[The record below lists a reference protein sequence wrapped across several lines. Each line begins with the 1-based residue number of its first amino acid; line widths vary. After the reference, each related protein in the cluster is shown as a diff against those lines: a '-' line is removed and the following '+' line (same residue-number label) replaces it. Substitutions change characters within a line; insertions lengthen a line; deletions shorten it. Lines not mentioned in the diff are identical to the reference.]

1 MLIQYVVIPVL
12 CACVCFTLGAYL
24 LVRHPKLVERYA
36 KWFGSLS
43 SNSHTMF
50 ASLFG
55 ALTLLEIFDRFWF
68 GVAVFGT
75 MTCAYAYFA
84 VQAPKKPVVEKAESA

>member
-1 MLIQYVVIPVL
+1 MFYHSLMFMVF
-12 CACVCFTLGAYL
+12 CASVTFTVGAYL
-24 LVRHPKLVERYA
+24 LMRHPKLVERYRV
-36 KWFGSLS
+36 WFGSLK
-43 SNSHTMF
+43 SNHHAMF

-84 VQAPKKPVVEKAESA
+84 VQAAKKPTLEKSESN